1 MNTWPPAVFDAP
13 LLRDLDPAART
24 ALAAAGTIRD
34 LPGGTQLYREGDDAD
49 AFFVVLLG
57 RVALSSIRRG
67 EAEPRVVREAG
78 AGDSFGE
85 EASLQLQRRLTAT
98 VAEDARVAELPAA
111 VFRRGSGRSGGS
123 ILARREARLLARAVT
138 ADLLR
143 TMALTRDLPPDD
155 FDVVLDAVSLQAC
168 ERGERIFGTG
178 ERSDYA
184 YFVVDGLV
192 QVQTGTDDDVAVIA
206 YLDRGDLF
214 GEDDALA
221 GAARGTAAVSLGHGA
236 LLKLPAAVLRSVVDR
251 NPGLLRRARRL
262 ASQRM
267 QRQQQ
272 IVGEAAAHT
281 TQHVF
286 KDVYRLQMARSLLV
300 IDQDACVRCGHCA
313 WSCAST
319 HGGVAR
325 LVRRGD
331 KVVTRLSVV
340 DEPRRSLLVPN
351 SCQHCKNPACMID
364 CPTGAIGRDGR
375 GEVFIREALCTGC
388 GACAKACPWENI
400 AMAKRPGRIED
411 LSATVAVKCDLC
423 RDLSAP
429 TCVRSCPTSAIVRL
443 DPHRD
448 VAEVADLLGDGRSGT
463 DAPRRRGVASMLV
476 ATLGAGV
483 VGLGVAG
490 LRLQLE
496 GTWVPGSGLGQAAGW
511 GAALATATAAVYA
524 LPKRI
529 PRLLVQRRRR
539 QSAARRAAEDE
550 ARRRPAGGERA
561 RQSSGAGDGASERAR
576 RSSGAGAP
584 AGRSG
589 GEARPRSLVRPL
601 MGVHVLLGCVALAGA
616 LAHAGARFEGLAG
629 VLYGSFVGAA
639 ALGILGS
646 LLYWWIPPVLTR
658 LEREGALPEDLRGK
672 RDALVDKLYKD
683 VHGSSDVVKA
693 LLQRRLL
700 PYIRA
705 PLGGLRLVVSGR
717 SLTVERTRVRAEI
730 DALLEGRG
738 RGRLDGLDAAIST
751 AVQLRALG
759 PRRVLTAVLRIW
771 LVPHILLST
780 ASAVLLAAH
789 IYIMS
794 GWP

>member
-24 ALAAAGTIRD
+24 ALAAAGDIRD
-34 LPGGTQLYREGDDAD
+34 VPAGTQLYGEGDDAD
-49 AFFVVLLG
+49 TFYVVLLG

-67 EAEPRVVREAG
+67 EAEARVVREAG

-98 VAEDARVAELPAA
+98 VVQDARIAQLPAA

-123 ILARREARLLARAVT
+123 ILARREERLLARAVT

-155 FDVVLDAVSLQAC
+155 FDVVLDAVSLQRC
-168 ERGERIFGTG
+168 DRGERIYGAG
-178 ERSDYA
+178 ERSDHA

-192 QVQTGTDDDVAVIA
+192 QVQAGGDDDTAVIA

-221 GAARGTAAVSLGHGA
+221 NAPRGTAVVSLGHGA

-251 NPGLLRRARRL
+251 NPGLLKRARRL
-262 ASQRM
+262 AAERV
-267 QRQQQ
+267 QRQQR

-340 DEPRRSLLVPN
+340 DEPRHSLLVPN

-375 GEVFIREALCTGC
+375 GEVFIRDELCTGC

-423 RDLSAP
+423 RGLSAP

-448 VAEVADLLGDGRSGT
+448 VAEVAELLGDERSG
-463 DAPRRRGVASMLV
+463 AGVPRRRGLGAMVA
-476 ATLGAGV
+476 ATLGAAV

-490 LRLQLE
+490 LRLQVE

-511 GAALATATAAVYA
+511 GAALATVTTAVYA
-524 LPKRI
+524 LPKRV
-529 PRLLVQRRRR
+529 PRLLVQRRRK
-539 QSAARRAAEDE
+539 QSAARRAVE
-550 ARRRPAGGERA
+550 GE
-561 RQSSGAGDGASERAR
+561 
-576 RSSGAGAP
+576 
-584 AGRSG
+584 
-589 GEARPRSLVRPL
+589 EARPRSLVRPL
-601 MGVHVLLGCVALAGA
+601 MGVHVVLGCIALAGA
-616 LAHAGARFEGLAG
+616 LAHAGTRFEGLAG

-639 ALGILGS
+639 LLGVLGA
-646 LLYWWIPPVLTR
+646 LLYWWVPPALTR
-658 LEREGALPEDLRGK
+658 LERDGALPEDLRGK
-672 RDALVDKLYKD
+672 REALVDKLYKD

-693 LLQRRLL
+693 LLQRQLL
-700 PYIRA
+700 PYIRS
-705 PLGGLRLVVSGR
+705 PLGGLRLVLSGW
-717 SLTVERTRVRAEI
+717 SLAVERRRLRAGI
-730 DALLEGRG
+730 DALLQGRG

-759 PRRVLTAVLRIW
+759 PRRVLTAALRIW

-780 ASAVLLAAH
+780 ASAVLLVAH